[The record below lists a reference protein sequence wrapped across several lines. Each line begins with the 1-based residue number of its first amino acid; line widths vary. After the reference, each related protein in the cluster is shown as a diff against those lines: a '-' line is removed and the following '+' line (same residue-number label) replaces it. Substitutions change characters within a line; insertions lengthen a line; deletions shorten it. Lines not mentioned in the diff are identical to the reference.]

1 MKEFLSKIETL
12 DNIRQWEE
20 RDSII
25 KESVSQHSFK
35 VSAVAVYL
43 LKKLDDCTIDEEV
56 DADFGD
62 NYDFFSSRVLSY
74 AIMHDFDEAIL
85 GRDISHKVKY
95 NDYNGDEIREC
106 IDNFVANKSGKFKCF
121 VKKPSEEV
129 KLFVKLCDWIALYT
143 FIVRNENMGCK
154 TFVSEKEYCKTNI
167 EKKYAEVV
175 SMLKSYFNLEN
186 YHLEKFVKLKDIL

>member
-43 LKKLDDCTIDEEV
+43 LKRLDDCTIDEEV

-62 NYDFFSSRVLSY
+62 NYDFFYKVL
-74 AIMHDFDEAIL
+74 
-85 GRDISHKVKY
+85 
-95 NDYNGDEIREC
+95 
-106 IDNFVANKSGKFKCF
+106 
-121 VKKPSEEV
+121 
-129 KLFVKLCDWIALYT
+129 
-143 FIVRNENMGCK
+143 
-154 TFVSEKEYCKTNI
+154 
-167 EKKYAEVV
+167 
-175 SMLKSYFNLEN
+175 
-186 YHLEKFVKLKDIL
+186 